1 MSASELVKSQ
11 SRAAA
16 VKVQYRPIAPVT
28 PVPVVEPPPKAKR
41 GRKPHP
47 GSKSARE
54 AMRKESHSRIEKRR
68 REKIN
73 DTLTALR
80 ELISQG
86 EGGARQ
92 EQSPP
97 PSPEKEF
104 KLELLERTVAFV
116 KGLMERTRTMEREL
130 AELRGEPPAK
140 RKKMATPMS
149 SPNAGPST
157 SSTVVDELALDTE
170 EDESSALS
178 EPEPEPEPEVEGT
191 PVPPRKMSIAALLSP
206 AMAPAL
212 PSPPPSGSLNNASA
226 GPNTETHM
234 EILSLPS
241 PEVALRRS
249 SISTSERHPSSL
261 KRPREVEGDEDT
273 AAAALLLQFSSKTP
287 MNNHS
292 LLPNRGQSGD
302 TFVSPVPSNRFSVW
316 TFGRGTV
323 IWRIWPAVLLHTCVA
338 AVVVLVSRRTPYNL
352 AIPNVLVTVAG
363 VVIGFVISYRAS
375 SGYDR
380 YWQGRTM

>member
-11 SRAAA
+11 SRAAT
-16 VKVQYRPIAPVT
+16 VKLQYRPIAPVT
-28 PVPVVEPPPKAKR
+28 PLPVVEPPPKAKR

-73 DTLTALR
+73 DTLTVLR
-80 ELISQG
+80 ELISQS
-86 EGGARQ
+86 EDGALQ

-116 KGLMERTRTMEREL
+116 KGLLERTSSMEREL

-157 SSTVVDELALDTE
+157 SSTFIDELALDTD
-170 EDESSALS
+170 EDGSSALS
-178 EPEPEPEPEVEGT
+178 EPEPEPEVEGA
-191 PVPPRKMSIAALLSP
+191 PIPCRRMSIAALLSP

-212 PSPPPSGSLNNASA
+212 PSPPPSGSLNNARA
-226 GPNTETHM
+226 GPSSETHM
-234 EILSLPS
+234 EMLSLPS

-249 SISTSERHPSSL
+249 SISSERHPPSL
-261 KRPREVEGDEDT
+261 KRLRETEGDDDT
-273 AAAALLLQFSSKTP
+273 VAAALLLQFSSKTP
-287 MNNHS
+287 MSMLGMN
-292 LLPNRGQSGD
+292 QK
-302 TFVSPVPSNRFSVW
+302 
-316 TFGRGTV
+316 
-323 IWRIWPAVLLHTCVA
+323 
-338 AVVVLVSRRTPYNL
+338 
-352 AIPNVLVTVAG
+352 
-363 VVIGFVISYRAS
+363 
-375 SGYDR
+375 
-380 YWQGRTM
+380 